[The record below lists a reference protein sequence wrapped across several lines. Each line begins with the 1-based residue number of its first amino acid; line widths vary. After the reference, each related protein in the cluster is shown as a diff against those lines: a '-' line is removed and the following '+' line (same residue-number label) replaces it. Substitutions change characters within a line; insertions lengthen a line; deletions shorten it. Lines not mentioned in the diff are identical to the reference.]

1 MSEKMSHISKRF
13 AVPRAFVVAAPLAGL
28 VILGALGLR
37 ATSALADDSHDYY
50 LASTSQTVYRGFFP
64 RNAPPA
70 LIVPSGAIV
79 RIDTLSHQGLTS
91 LQNCTPAV
99 GGGDWTP
106 SACVASGA
114 LDPVAFQAT
123 QGVPASEVLPDAT
136 EVFYNLNYATRTRT
150 GGGHVLTGPIYIE
163 GAEPGDTLE
172 VRVHQVRARVPWG
185 YNTQGP
191 GGALPGYLSA
201 STRKVIR
208 IKGNLAL
215 FSDDI
220 KIPLKPFQGI
230 MAVAP
235 ADSFV
240 SPLTAEANAGYVGSR
255 PPGPMGGNM
264 DLNDLGE
271 GTSVYLPVFQHGA
284 QFFTGD
290 PHEVQG
296 NGEVSGTALE
306 HSNIATLQFIVHKNG
321 GLAGPRAETP
331 THYILM
337 GIDVDHDKAMQLA
350 LRDALDFLQA
360 EKGLSPADAMS
371 FASLAVDLNIAESV
385 DFTNLVMARI
395 PKLFFKKS
403 RPNFWHKPLTVRNE
417 AQRQGLEPIP
427 PGGDGNQFDEFEQ
440 PWFERPD

>member
-1 MSEKMSHISKRF
+1 MSENRSHIAKSLTVRRVL
-13 AVPRAFVVAAPLAGL
+13 AVAAPLAGL
-28 VILGALGLR
+28 VILGALGLP
-37 ATSALADDSHDYY
+37 AISALANSSPRYY

-79 RIDTLSHQGLTS
+79 RIDTLSHQGQTS
-91 LQNCTPAV
+91 LQNCTPVV

-106 SACVASGA
+106 SNCVPSGA
-114 LDPVAFQAT
+114 LDPVAFQAG

-136 EVFYNLNYATRTRT
+136 DIFYNLNYATRTRT
-150 GGGHVLTGPIYIE
+150 GGGHVLTGPIYVE

-172 VRVHQVRARVPWG
+172 VRVHKVVARVPWG
-185 YNTQGP
+185 YNLQGP

-201 STRKVIR
+201 STRKMIR

-220 KIPLKPFQGI
+220 KIALKPFQGI
-230 MAVAP
+230 MATAP

-240 SPLTAEANAGYVGSR
+240 SPLTAEANAGFVGSR

-271 GTSVYLPVFQHGA
+271 GTSVYLPVFQEGA

-290 PHEVQG
+290 PHAVQG

-306 HSNIATLQFIVHKNG
+306 HSMTATLQLIVHKNG

-337 GIDVDHDKAMQLA
+337 GIDVDHDEAMRLA

-385 DFTNLVMARI
+385 DFTQLVMARI

-403 RPNFWHKPLTVRNE
+403 TPKFWHRPLSVRNE
-417 AQRQGLEPIP
+417 AQRQGLERIP
-427 PGGDGNQFDEFEQ
+427 PGGSDD
-440 PWFERPD
+440 DDSDDDD